1 MSSRLAYQHEWLWPG
16 RPRLQTSV
24 PRHQTS
30 SGQSRGAMPA
40 PGSSVSDG
48 GSVTETNIPHYLPP
62 TPPEP
67 GVQIPHA
74 ARPSRRVTAQPYA
87 PLTVRDRG
95 RRLSSAQPA
104 HATRPIISTGAMSAR
119 WPPNAHPYHH
129 TSRVSIGLGAF
140 SILHR
145 RHGANQSGIPSS
157 LPYPVS
163 PYLANNIVE

>member
-1 MSSRLAYQHEWLWPG
+1 MSG
-16 RPRLQTSV
+16 C
-24 PRHQTS
+24 
-30 SGQSRGAMPA
+30 GRGARAFRPVFPA
-40 PGSSVSDG
+40 IKPPLVSRAALCRRQVPVCLTVEV
-48 GSVTETNIPHYLPP
+48 SLRQIYPTICLPP
-62 TPPEP
+62 PPEP

-145 RHGANQSGIPSS
+145 WHGANQSGIPSS